1 MHSISLDVTLSD
13 SERKITTRIRQKDLI
28 YKDHKPLKMCRI
40 QGINHGLGTS
50 RNIKRLFLIEN
61 WVSYIKRDAPRSR
74 SGLGKFRDPDSGFSE
89 SLDKG
94 WNHVREWT
102 GNIRILQILPC
113 RFDRKFNLGLIVLP
127 EGLSFRYYK
136 ILTEKKIQCLLLELL
151 RTALSNKQI
160 TKGK

>member
-13 SERKITTRIRQKDLI
+13 SERKIHMVGLRHDLLIYIITTRIRQKDLI

-74 SGLGKFRDPDSGFSE
+74 SGLGKFRDPDSVFFLRVWIKDETMFMYEPGIS
-89 SLDKG
+89 G
-94 WNHVREWT
+94 Y
-102 GNIRILQILPC
+102 C
-113 RFDRKFNLGLIVLP
+113 RFYLAV
-127 EGLSFRYYK
+127 S
-136 ILTEKKIQCLLLELL
+136 TENSIS
-151 RTALSNKQI
+151 A
-160 TKGK
+160 